1 MFIGQK
7 GLGKFRKSK
16 AYGLIGCLTLATVM
30 GLASTELPVI
40 GGGVVHAEV
49 IQGGNDI
56 KDVDVHSTVAN
67 GVVIIADCDGLVD
80 EASVEL
86 DELLVELEEI
96 DVELCDVDDDS
107 LVFSM
112 DFSTIE
118 LVCVEEGGE
127 TVVDLSEYTP
137 IITDIR
143 IIKITATPI
152 KYGINFFTFNSSGLN
167 GVISTSASFSKKPK
181 IPAFP

>member
-1 MFIGQK
+1 MF
-7 GLGKFRKSK
+7 S
-16 AYGLIGCLTLATVM
+16 
-30 GLASTELPVI
+30 
-40 GGGVVHAEV
+40 
-49 IQGGNDI
+49 
-56 KDVDVHSTVAN
+56 
-67 GVVIIADCDGLVD
+67 VVIIADCDGLVD

-152 KYGINFFTFNSSGLN
+152 KYGINFFYLQFQW
-167 GVISTSASFSKKPK
+167 A
-181 IPAFP
+181 